1 MDINE
6 LKELKVAELRTKAAE
21 LGISKL
27 SSYKKD
33 ELIELILK
41 KTAVVKE
48 DVEELSENAC
58 GILEINSEGF
68 GFLRNGNYS
77 ASDSDVYVS
86 PILIH
91 KLRLK
96 NGDLISGH
104 KREPKDNE
112 RYHAITRVMHVNG
125 CTLPETFKRTPFE
138 KLTPIFPDSQLK
150 LERKGEALAM
160 RVMDLLCPL
169 GKGQRGLIVAPPK
182 AGKTTILKD
191 LAVSILDKEPE
202 AHLII
207 LLVDERPEEV
217 TDIKELI
224 TGKNVEIVYSTFDEP
239 PERHRRVSEVTIE
252 HAKRM
257 VECGR
262 DVYILMDS
270 ITRLARAYNL
280 SEQST
285 GRTLS
290 GGLNPAA
297 LYMPKKFFGAAR
309 NTREA
314 GSLTIL
320 ATALIDTGS
329 KMDDVIYE
337 EFKGTGNMELVLSRK
352 LQERRIFPAIDINK
366 SGTRRE
372 DLLLTKNY
380 LEAANIV
387 RRSLNNR
394 DDLVD
399 RLLDMF
405 IRTRS
410 NDELVD
416 FVLKNKGF

>member
-1 MDINE
+1 MDIKE
-6 LKELKVAELRTKAAE
+6 LKELKVAELRAKAAE
-21 LGISKL
+21 LGITRTQ
-27 SSYKKD
+27 SYKKD
-33 ELIELILK
+33 ELIELIIQK
-41 KTAVVKE
+41 SSVVNE
-48 DVEELSENAC
+48 EIEELSENAS

-68 GFLRNGNYS
+68 GFLRNENYMV
-77 ASDSDVYVS
+77 SDSDVYVS
-86 PILIH
+86 KILIH

-104 KREPKDNE
+104 KREPRDNE
-112 RYHAITRVMHVNG
+112 RYHALTKVMHVNG
-125 CTLPETFKRTPFE
+125 VTLSEAFKRTPFE
-138 KLTPIFPDSQLK
+138 KMTPIFPNKQLK
-150 LERKGEALAM
+150 LERDSEALAM

-191 LAVSILDKEPE
+191 LAVSILTREPE

-217 TDIKELI
+217 TDIKEMI
-224 TGKNVEIVYSTFDEP
+224 TGKHVEIVYSTFDEP

-372 DLLLTKNY
+372 DLLLSKEY

-387 RRSLNNR
+387 RRSLNNKE
-394 DDLVD
+394 DLVD

-410 NDELVD
+410 NDELVS